1 MMVREVMYVYLI
13 LLGAGNPTADF
24 TMDYFLEKMV
34 RNCAAAQK
42 FEFDSERYDE
52 KWDRL

>member
-24 TMDYFLEKMV
+24 TMDYFFKKDGSKLRRSLEV
-34 RNCAAAQK
+34 RI
-42 FEFDSERYDE
+42 R
-52 KWDRL
+52 

>member
-52 KWDRL
+52 K